1 MVELRKVKS
10 TILLRLRLVT
20 QSCPTDGVHLSQP
33 IIPEY
38 LALLPTNSECTSIR
52 WVSGLTYPLRTH
64 RSTYVPMIRFWKH
77 WCRRVTKVRYQ
88 EIE

>member
-10 TILLRLRLVT
+10 TILIRLRLVT
-20 QSCPTDGVHLSQP
+20 WCQP

-52 WVSGLTYPLRTH
+52 WVSGLTYSLRTH
-64 RSTYVPMIRFWKH
+64 RSTYVPMIRFRKH

-88 EIE
+88 EID